1 LFTQLKIVI
10 EVKYSSLIL
19 LLTLMTGFSVS
30 AQNTWSLQRCVDHAR
45 ENSLAIKQNRLNIER
60 ASIAAEQ
67 AVHSQY
73 PRLNGSAN
81 YGLNFGRT
89 IDPVTNDF
97 ETRSIGNNSLGLS
110 AGMLLYDG
118 GSIKNTIAQTR
129 VNLQSATL
137 DGRQFSD
144 DLALTVVQ
152 YYLAILFAQDR
163 LDNARLQ
170 VQTTTQQLDQ
180 MDRLITAGSKPEG
193 DRLEILAQKARQE
206 QNITTIEN
214 TVSTNK
220 LLLKQLLRLSID
232 QAFEIERPG
241 AIELQPSEIEQN
253 LLGVYNHALSN
264 RPDIQSGDLKVQSAE
279 IGVKIAKSNFYPSIS
294 LGGNLNSVFSTL
306 AQRIDG
312 FTDTRVQQVIFF
324 NGQSATIE
332 IPTRIPQTS
341 KNPYFSQINENLGY
355 GFGLNMTI
363 PIYNNYTAKSQV
375 KQAQIAVESAKLDV
389 EQTKET
395 LKNNIQTAL
404 NELRATANTYEASKR
419 STEASQRAYDNIKI
433 KYDVGVAT
441 TFELLTAKNN
451 LDIAT
456 TEELLSRYD
465 YIFRSKVVDYYLGR
479 QIRLN

>member
-1 LFTQLKIVI
+1 MKHLF
-10 EVKYSSLIL
+10 LIL
-19 LLTLMTGFSVS
+19 ILTLFSASSVS
-30 AQNTWSLQRCVDHAR
+30 GQNAWSLQRCVDHAR
-45 ENSLAIKQNRLNIER
+45 ENSIAIKQSRLNIER
-60 ASIAAEQ
+60 ARITAEQ
-67 AVHSQY
+67 AVHNKY

-110 AGMLLYDG
+110 AGVLLYDG
-118 GSIKNTIAQTR
+118 GSIKNTITQTR
-129 VNLQSATL
+129 INLQSATL
-137 DGRQFSD
+137 DARQFSD
-144 DLALTVVQ
+144 DLALNVVQ
-152 YYLAILFAQDR
+152 YYLAILFAEDR

-180 MDRLITAGSKPEG
+180 MDRLIAAGSRPEG
-193 DRLEILAQKARQE
+193 DRLQILAQKAREE

-214 TVSTNK
+214 TVSTNI
-220 LLLKQLLRLSID
+220 LLLKQLLRLPID
-232 QAFEIERPG
+232 QSFEIERPG
-241 AIELQPSEIEQN
+241 EIELQPSGTDQN

-279 IGVKIAKSNFYPSIS
+279 MGVKIAKSNFYPSIS
-294 LGGNLNSVFSTL
+294 LGGNLNSVFSSL

-341 KNPYFSQINENLGY
+341 NNPYFSQLNENLGY
-355 GFGLNMTI
+355 GFGLNMSI

-375 KQAQIAVESAKLDV
+375 RQAEVAVESAKLDA

-404 NELRATANTYEASKR
+404 NELRATANTYESSKR
-419 STEASQRAYDNIKI
+419 STEAQQLAYDNMKI

>member
-1 LFTQLKIVI
+1 MKHL
-10 EVKYSSLIL
+10 SLIL
-19 LLTLMTGFSVS
+19 ILTLIAGLSVS
-30 AQNTWSLQRCVDHAR
+30 GQNTWSLQRSVDHAR
-45 ENSLAIKQNRLNIER
+45 ENSIAIKQYRLNIDR
-60 ASIAAEQ
+60 ARITAEQ
-67 AVHSQY
+67 AVHNQY

-110 AGMLLYDG
+110 AGVLLYDG

-129 VNLQSATL
+129 VNLQSAIL
-137 DGRQFSD
+137 DSRQYSD
-144 DLALTVVQ
+144 DLALNVVQ

-180 MDRLITAGSKPEG
+180 MDRLIGAGSRPEG
-193 DRLEILAQKARQE
+193 DRLEILAQKAREE

-220 LLLKQLLRLSID
+220 LLLKQLLRLPID
-232 QAFEIERPG
+232 QPFEIERPG
-241 AIELQPSEIEQN
+241 TIDLQPSTNEQN
-253 LLGVYNHALSN
+253 LLGIYNHAIAN

-279 IGVKIAKSNFYPSIS
+279 LGVKIAKSNYYPSIS
-294 LGGNLNSVFSTL
+294 LGGNLNTLFSSL

-312 FTDTRVQQVIFF
+312 YSDTRIQQVIFF

-332 IPTRIPQTS
+332 IPTKVPQTS
-341 KNPYFSQINENLGY
+341 KNPYFSQLNENLGY
-355 GFGLNMTI
+355 GFGLNMSI

-375 KQAQIAVESAKLDV
+375 RQAQVAVESAKLDV

-419 STEASQRAYDNIKI
+419 STEAQRLAYNNVKI
-433 KYDVGVAT
+433 KFDVGVST
-441 TFELLTAKNN
+441 TFELLTAKNK
-451 LDIAT
+451 LDIAI

-479 QIRLN
+479 PIRLN

>member
-1 LFTQLKIVI
+1 MKHLFFI
-10 EVKYSSLIL
+10 LIL
-19 LLTLMTGFSVS
+19 TLSGSLVS
-30 AQNTWSLQRCVDHAR
+30 GQNTWSLQRCVDHAR
-45 ENSLAIKQNRLNIER
+45 ENSIAIKQSRLNIER
-60 ASIAAEQ
+60 ARITAEQ
-67 AVHSQY
+67 AVHNRY

-110 AGMLLYDG
+110 AGVLLYDG
-118 GSIKNTIAQTR
+118 GSIKNTITQTR
-129 VNLQSATL
+129 INFQSATL
-137 DGRQFSD
+137 DARQFSD
-144 DLALTVVQ
+144 DLALNVVQ
-152 YYLAILFAQDR
+152 YYLAILFAEDR

-180 MDRLITAGSKPEG
+180 MDRLIAAGSRPEG
-193 DRLEILAQKARQE
+193 DRLQILAQKAREE

-214 TVSTNK
+214 TVSTNI
-220 LLLKQLLRLSID
+220 LLLKQLLRLPID
-232 QAFEIERPG
+232 QVFQIERPG
-241 AIELQPSEIEQN
+241 EIDLQPSGTEQN

-279 IGVKIAKSNFYPSIS
+279 MGVKIAKSNFYPSIS
-294 LGGNLNSVFSTL
+294 LGGNLNSVFSSL

-312 FTDTRVQQVIFF
+312 YTDTRVQQVIFF

-341 KNPYFSQINENLGY
+341 SYPYFSQLNENLGY

-375 KQAQIAVESAKLDV
+375 RQAEVAVETAKLDA

-404 NELRATANTYEASKR
+404 NELRATANTYESSKR
-419 STEASQRAYDNIKI
+419 STEAQKLAYDNMKI

>member
-1 LFTQLKIVI
+1 MKHLFLF
-10 EVKYSSLIL
+10 LIL
-19 LLTLMTGFSVS
+19 TLFSTSSVS
-30 AQNTWSLQRCVDHAR
+30 GQNAWSLQRCVDHAR
-45 ENSLAIKQNRLNIER
+45 ENSIAIKQSRLNIER
-60 ASIAAEQ
+60 ARITAEQ
-67 AVHSQY
+67 AVHNKY

-110 AGMLLYDG
+110 AGVLLYDG
-118 GSIKNTIAQTR
+118 GSIKNTITQTR
-129 VNLQSATL
+129 INLQSATL
-137 DGRQFSD
+137 DARQFSD
-144 DLALTVVQ
+144 DLALNVVQ
-152 YYLAILFAQDR
+152 YYLAILFAEDR

-180 MDRLITAGSKPEG
+180 MDRLIAAGSRPEG
-193 DRLEILAQKARQE
+193 DRLQILAQKAREE

-214 TVSTNK
+214 TVSTNI
-220 LLLKQLLRLSID
+220 LLLKQLLRLPID
-232 QAFEIERPG
+232 QSFEIERPG
-241 AIELQPSEIEQN
+241 EIELQPSGTDQN

-279 IGVKIAKSNFYPSIS
+279 MGVKIAKSNFYPSIS
-294 LGGNLNSVFSTL
+294 LGGNLNSVFSSL

-341 KNPYFSQINENLGY
+341 NNPYFSQLNENLGY
-355 GFGLNMTI
+355 GFGLNMSI

-375 KQAQIAVESAKLDV
+375 RQAEVAVESAKLDA

-404 NELRATANTYEASKR
+404 NELRATANTYESSKR
-419 STEASQRAYDNIKI
+419 STEAQQLAYDNMKI

>member
-1 LFTQLKIVI
+1 VKHLF
-10 EVKYSSLIL
+10 LIL
-19 LLTLMTGFSVS
+19 ILTLITGFSVTG
-30 AQNTWSLQRCVDHAR
+30 QTTWSLQRCVDYAR
-45 ENSLAIKQNRLNIER
+45 ENSLAIKQSRLNIER
-60 ASIAAEQ
+60 ASITAEQ
-67 AVHSQY
+67 AVHNKY
-73 PRLNGSAN
+73 PRLNASAN

-110 AGMLLYDG
+110 GGVLLYDG

-129 VNLQSATL
+129 INLQSATL
-137 DGRQFSD
+137 DARQFAD

-163 LDNARLQ
+163 LDNARIQ

-180 MDRLITAGSKPEG
+180 MDRLIAAGSKPEG
-193 DRLEILAQKARQE
+193 DRLEILAQKAREE
-206 QNITTIEN
+206 QNSTTIEN

-220 LLLKQLLRLSID
+220 LLLKQLLRIPID
-232 QAFEIERPG
+232 QPFEIERPG
-241 AIELQPSEIEQN
+241 TIDLQASIAEQN
-253 LLGVYNHALSN
+253 LLGVYNHALNN
-264 RPDIQSGDLKVQSAE
+264 RADIQSGDLRVQSAE
-279 IGVKIAKSNFYPSIS
+279 IGVKLAKSNYYPSLS
-294 LGGNLNSVFSTL
+294 LGGNLNTLFSSL
-306 AQRIDG
+306 GQRVDG

-332 IPTRIPQTS
+332 IPTRVLQTS
-341 KNPYFSQINENLGY
+341 KNPYFSQLNENVGY
-355 GFGLNMTI
+355 GFGLNLSI
-363 PIYNNYTAKSQV
+363 PIYNNYTAKAQV
-375 KQAQIAVESAKLDV
+375 RQAEVAVESAKLDL

-419 STEASQRAYDNIKI
+419 STEAQQLAYNNIKI
-433 KYDVGVAT
+433 KYDVGVST
-441 TFELLTAKNN
+441 TFELLSAKNR
-451 LDIAT
+451 LDIAV

-479 QIRLN
+479 PIRLN

>member
-1 LFTQLKIVI
+1 
-10 EVKYSSLIL
+10 
-19 LLTLMTGFSVS
+19 LTLLSGSTVS
-30 AQNTWSLQRCVDHAR
+30 GQTAWSLQRCVDHAR
-45 ENSLAIKQNRLNIER
+45 ENSISIKQSRLNIER
-60 ASIAAEQ
+60 ARITAEQ
-67 AVHSQY
+67 AVHNKY

-110 AGMLLYDG
+110 AGVLLYDG
-118 GSIKNTIAQTR
+118 GSIKNTITQSR
-129 VNLQSATL
+129 INLQSATL
-137 DGRQFSD
+137 DARQFSD
-144 DLALTVVQ
+144 DLALNVVQ
-152 YYLAILFAQDR
+152 YYLAILFAEDR

-180 MDRLITAGSKPEG
+180 MDRLIAAGSRPEG
-193 DRLEILAQKARQE
+193 DRLQILAQKAREE

-214 TVSTNK
+214 TVSTNI
-220 LLLKQLLRLSID
+220 LLLKQLLRLPID
-232 QAFEIERPG
+232 QVFEIERPG
-241 AIELQPSEIEQN
+241 EIELQPSGTDQN

-294 LGGNLNSVFSTL
+294 LGGNLNSVFSSL

-312 FTDTRVQQVIFF
+312 FTDTRVEQVIFF

-341 KNPYFSQINENLGY
+341 NNPYFSQLNENLGY
-355 GFGLNMTI
+355 GFGLNLSI
-363 PIYNNYTAKSQV
+363 PIYNNLTAKSQV
-375 KQAQIAVESAKLDV
+375 RQAQVAVESAKLDA

-404 NELRATANTYEASKR
+404 NELRASANTYEASKR
-419 STEASQRAYDNIKI
+419 STEAQQLAYNNMKI